1 LRSSTAPLAHDASG
15 DARYT
20 TAAAT
25 SSGSATRLN
34 GLCALIRS
42 PAAVASS
49 STVMSVATYPGATDA
64 TVMPCGASATASD
77 WPNACSPAL
86 LAPYAGWAGSP
97 RNAPRDPT
105 FTIRPPWSDAPR
117 PDPLERVMCR
127 TAHQVAFAAP
137 IRLTLSVARH
147 ASCHSS
153 YDVAITGCAT

>member
-1 LRSSTAPLAHDASG
+1 MRSSTAPLAHDASG
-15 DARYT
+15 EARYT

-25 SSGSATRLN
+25 SSGRATRLN
-34 GLCALIRS
+34 GLCALTRS
-42 PAAVASS
+42 PASVASS

-97 RNAPRDPT
+97 RYAPRDPT
-105 FTIRPPWSDAPR
+105 FTIRPP
-117 PDPLERVMCR
+117 DPVIMCR
-127 TAHQVAFAAP
+127 TAHQVTFAAP
-137 IRLTLSVARH
+137 IRLTKSVARH

-153 YDVAITGCAT
+153 YDVAITGCGR

>member
-15 DARYT
+15 EARYT

-25 SSGSATRLN
+25 SSGSATRLK

-64 TVMPCGASATASD
+64 TVTPCGASATASD

-105 FTIRPPWSDAPR
+105 FTIRPPR
-117 PDPLERVMCR
+117 PERVMCR
-127 TAHQVAFAAP
+127 TAHQAAFAAP
-137 IRLTLSVARH
+137 IRLTPSVARH
-147 ASCHSS
+147 ASCHSW
-153 YDVAITGCAT
+153 YDVAITGCAR